1 MRSQGREERHR
12 HVALVA
18 TAPDVT
24 PTIAYRTES
33 ARLQASGVPASGLS
47 LLRASVPA
55 RLLMVGV
62 AAALLWG
69 AVLWALA

>member
-18 TAPDVT
+18 TASDVT
-24 PTIAYRTES
+24 PIIPDRTET
-33 ARLQASGVPASGLS
+33 ARPQASGVS

-55 RLLMVGV
+55 RLLMVAA